1 MYIYILYYIIH
12 LHWHHNGL
20 VKLWASDET
29 EARLG
34 GKRPEHWATGL
45 RLWNHDQHPPGGGRT
60 NSCYKLWQA
69 VRSCDKLLIDGF
81 TVSPKLWSGDSK
93 KHTSVGIMFSFWFFL
108 QITFKTKQVST
119 CHSHFCF
126 VRYSSRETQH
136 DATTQ
141 WISCLSCPEISVPG
155 LGSPASVYP
164 WLASPWDK
172 DLPVRCPKHWNGST
186 KDSNKLCVYIY
197 THYLLILIFIFIFT
211 FIFTCRSIALD
222 SSLHDWVVDSLT
234 LHLGQ
239 RGCTWAPAVI
249 PRAGA

>member
-1 MYIYILYYIIH
+1 MCIYIYIILYYTFT
-12 LHWHHNGL
+12 LTSQWPR
-20 VKLWASDET
+20 
-29 EARLG
+29 EAL
-34 GKRPEHWATGL
+34 GKRWNRSPSWRKTTWALGHWAQVVESRPAST
-45 RLWNHDQHPPGGGRT
+45 RGGRT

-197 THYLLILIFIFIFT
+197 IYTLFTDTYIHIYIYIYIYL
-211 FIFTCRSIALD
+211 S
-222 SSLHDWVVDSLT
+222 
-234 LHLGQ
+234 
-239 RGCTWAPAVI
+239 
-249 PRAGA
+249 

>member
-1 MYIYILYYIIH
+1 M
-12 LHWHHNGL
+12 
-20 VKLWASDET
+20 KLWASDKT

-126 VRYSSRETQH
+126 VRYSCYSSTQRN
-136 DATTQ
+136 TTRRK
-141 WISCLSCPEISVPG
+141 SHVSHVSHVHKFPYVSVPG

-164 WLASPWDK
+164 WLASPGDK
-172 DLPVRCPKHWNGST
+172 DLPVCCPKHWNGST
-186 KDSNKLCVYIY
+186 TVN
-197 THYLLILIFIFIFT
+197 
-211 FIFTCRSIALD
+211 
-222 SSLHDWVVDSLT
+222 
-234 LHLGQ
+234 
-239 RGCTWAPAVI
+239 
-249 PRAGA
+249 